1 MVMAWKRPALP
12 GLPMPPGLRIR
23 VRSLSA
29 LLMSDA
35 AQTVSLAARSAPEFL
50 GMPKKAPAR
59 LILGGAGDSREAW
72 LNGRQADSVA
82 GSEEL

>member
-1 MVMAWKRPALP
+1 MIPAALRSATAM
-12 GLPMPPGLRIR
+12 GIGLRGLDEAFG
-23 VRSLSA
+23 LSITFT
-29 LLMSDA
+29 S
-35 AQTVSLAARSAPEFL
+35 TVSLAARSAPEFL